1 MDKSKKRHISYEA
14 LTLLGVIMLL
24 CFITRLWPILL
35 LALVGAIIAAI
46 ALLFVSLRKPETVAP
61 APPLPPPPMPEN
73 EGDLVRMAFTI
84 LERRITEAVL
94 CQHPRARW
102 VWETQNP
109 EKAMHMGG
117 PLFILLNHAGGFRRA
132 QVVVADLQ
140 FMGLRY
146 NTALP
151 PDTRDET
158 HKPVEAPSDGS
169 NAQENGEAMPV
180 NYELAAFE
188 WVEDHIGYLSDQC
201 NEAIACGD
209 DRFVIPA
216 SVLPVRESWQA
227 ICTEL
232 KKNDFM
238 DAQPQDDGI
247 AIATPQYQE

>member
-1 MDKSKKRHISYEA
+1 
-14 LTLLGVIMLL
+14 MLL

-35 LALVGAIIAAI
+35 LALVGAIIAAT

-84 LERRITEAVL
+84 LERRITETVL

-102 VWETQNP
+102 VWETQ
-109 EKAMHMGG
+109 KSRKSHAYGRAA
-117 PLFILLNHAGGFRRA
+117 FYLLNHAAGFRRA

-158 HKPVEAPSDGS
+158 HKPVEAPSGGS
-169 NAQENGEAMPV
+169 NAQENGEAMP
-180 NYELAAFE
+180 
-188 WVEDHIGYLSDQC
+188 
-201 NEAIACGD
+201 
-209 DRFVIPA
+209 R
-216 SVLPVRESWQA
+216 
-227 ICTEL
+227 
-232 KKNDFM
+232 
-238 DAQPQDDGI
+238 
-247 AIATPQYQE
+247 